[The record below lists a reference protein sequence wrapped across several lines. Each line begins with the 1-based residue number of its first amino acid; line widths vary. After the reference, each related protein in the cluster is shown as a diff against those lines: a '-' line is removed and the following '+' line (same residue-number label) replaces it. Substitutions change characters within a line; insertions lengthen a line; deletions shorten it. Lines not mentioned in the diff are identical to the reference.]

1 MEFTVEGLF
10 GPGANPLGNAQAFAA
25 SSDTP
30 AAPAIA
36 TTDATNSSPD
46 NPLRA
51 LLDPRDSALFWIGLA
66 AILGLL
72 LVTGQ
77 LKVSAAVAAKTSK
90 KGR

>member
-1 MEFTVEGLF
+1 MDFTVEELF
-10 GPGANPLGNAQAFAA
+10 GPGANPMGNAQAFAR

-30 AAPAIA
+30 AAPAMA

-66 AILGLL
+66 SVLGLL

-77 LKVSAAVAAKTSK
+77 LKVQAAVSAR
-90 KGR
+90 KGK